1 MIGITF
7 KFNKVFKTKKAKT
20 IIILAVVVLA
30 VAICIFPFIHNSEEK
45 VDTEMLINTL
55 QESSELT
62 TAKLNYTGMTKF
74 KDKGVAFINKAD
86 FTMVY
91 KATARIGIDVKDV
104 KVTADDTKKIVY
116 ITIPKAEVQDVK
128 VEASSIQYFDEKFAL
143 FNVDEK
149 EDGNKAIALAEEEA
163 KKEIDKMGGL
173 DMADNQAATLIK
185 GILANAIPDGYKI
198 EVKK

>member
-1 MIGITF
+1 MKTKGL
-7 KFNKVFKTKKAKT
+7 FNKVFKTKKAKA
-20 IIILAVVVLA
+20 IVILAVVVLA

-104 KVTADDTKKIVY
+104 KVIADDIKKIVY
-116 ITIPKAEVQDVK
+116 ITIPNAEVQDVK

-163 KKEIDKMGGL
+163 KKEIEKMGGL

>member
-1 MIGITF
+1 MKTKGL
-7 KFNKVFKTKKAKT
+7 FNKVFKIKKAKT
-20 IIILAVVVLA
+20 IVILAVVVLA

>member
-1 MIGITF
+1 MKTKGL
-7 KFNKVFKTKKAKT
+7 FNKVFKTKKAKT
-20 IIILAVVVLA
+20 IVILAVVVLA
-30 VAICIFPFIHNSEEK
+30 VTICIFPFIHNSEEK

>member
-1 MIGITF
+1 MKTKGL
-7 KFNKVFKTKKAKT
+7 FNKVFKTKKAKT
-20 IIILAVVVLA
+20 IVILAVVALA
-30 VAICIFPFIHNSEEK
+30 VAICIFPFIHNTEQK

-104 KVTADDTKKIVY
+104 KVTADDIKKIVY

>member
-1 MIGITF
+1 MKKEGLS
-7 KFNKVFKTKKAKT
+7 KTKKAKL
-20 IIILAVVVLA
+20 IPILSFVVLVA
-30 VAICIFPFIHNSEEK
+30 AICVFPFVYNGQEK

-55 QESSELT
+55 QEASELT

-74 KDKGVAFINKAD
+74 EDKGVAFINKAD

-91 KATARIGIDVKDV
+91 KATARIGIDVADV
-104 KVTADDTKKIVY
+104 KVTADDTERIVY

-128 VEASSIQYFDEKFAL
+128 VNASSIQYFDEKFAL

-173 DMADNQAATLIK
+173 DMADSQAATLIK

>member
-1 MIGITF
+1 MKT
-7 KFNKVFKTKKAKT
+7 KELFNKVFKTKKAKT
-20 IIILAVVVLA
+20 IVILAVVALA
-30 VAICIFPFIHNSEEK
+30 VAICIFPFIHNAEQK

-104 KVTADDTKKIVY
+104 KVTADDIKKIVY

-128 VEASSIQYFDEKFAL
+128 VEASSIQYFDEKFAF

-185 GILANAIPDGYKI
+185 GIFANAIPDGYKI

>member
-1 MIGITF
+1 MKKEGLS
-7 KFNKVFKTKKAKT
+7 KTKKVKL
-20 IIILAVVVLA
+20 IPILSFVVLV
-30 VAICIFPFIHNSEEK
+30 VAICAFPFVYNGQEK

-55 QESSELT
+55 QEASELT

-74 KDKGVAFINKAD
+74 EDKGVAFINKAD

-91 KATARIGIDVKDV
+91 KATARIGIDVADV